1 MYTEGG
7 GVSRRASGVRRN
19 PRSLPT
25 QPRRDLRELIAGRLE
40 ILGDLRAP
48 APRSQRGSIFV
59 RGRASIAV
67 PMQFYGQP
75 TGAFPRL

>member
-48 APRSQRGSIFV
+48 APRSQRGAIIAP
-59 RGRASIAV
+59 GGAPIAV
-67 PMQFYGQP
+67 PMRFSRQP
-75 TGAFPRL
+75 SSAFPRL